1 MGDWSLQY
9 FYLWNEV
16 IMMVE
21 EIDGKK
27 KGSLDTKL
35 KSPIQC
41 LPNPKQTNKNHKV
54 TYKRIKTSLLP
65 FYPLTLLALFLLALH
80 TSTS

>member
-1 MGDWSLQY
+1 M
-9 FYLWNEV
+9 

-35 KSPIQC
+35 KSPFLC
-41 LPNPKQTNKNHKV
+41 LPNQKKTNKNNKV

-65 FYPLTLLALFLLALH
+65 FYPLTLLALFLLDLH
-80 TSTS
+80 TSTF